1 MNDEMR
7 ELKKK
12 YKAMVQM
19 PEKTPDEL
27 ESYLNHIAKVRRIDK
42 ATLDA
47 GSQGICCAAYVHSL
61 ILEGRS
67 ANELEWAAYELENN
81 RENEKYY
88 NDMLTEL
95 PGETII
101 VVFEKKTGWITSNCQ
116 LLLLE
121 LLVERGVSKFDYDHE
136 TSNLNCYLTYLDGY
150 FRRCRNKCETI

>member
-1 MNDEMR
+1 MR

-12 YKAMVQM
+12 YKAIVKT

-27 ESYLNHIAKVRRIDK
+27 ESYLKHIAKVRRIDK
-42 ATLDA
+42 ETLDA
-47 GSQGICCAAYVHSL
+47 SSQGICCTTYVNSL
-61 ILEGRS
+61 ILEGCS
-67 ANELEWAAYELENN
+67 TNDLEWAAYELENN

-88 NDMLTEL
+88 NDILMEL

-121 LLVERGVSKFDYDHE
+121 LFVERGVSKFDYDNE
-136 TSNLNCYLTYLDGY
+136 TGNFNCYLIYMDGY
-150 FRRCRNKCETI
+150 LRRCMNH